1 MTVERAVKEKL
12 KLKPIFNLC
21 LKLKLFF
28 NISGVDPERFAS
40 RRGV

>member
-1 MTVERAVKEKL
+1 MTGGRTVKEKL

-28 NISGVDPERFAS
+28 NISGVDLERFAS
-40 RRGV
+40 G